1 MTERVQMVSDLAN
14 HLADKIHGLMMRDL
28 LLMRAAGMS
37 PHEGV
42 AAVLHALERT
52 SFSAFGMAVANTPRA
67 ERAAQA
73 EQLIIEHAADLRTQ
87 IPKII
92 ERLGELDARKAAR

>member
-1 MTERVQMVSDLAN
+1 MTNRVQMVRDLGN
-14 HLADKIHGLMMRDL
+14 HLADKIHALMMRDL
-28 LLMRAAGMS
+28 LLMRAAGLT
-37 PHEGV
+37 PIEGV
-42 AAVLHALERT
+42 AAVLHALEST

-67 ERAAQA
+67 QRAAQV

-92 ERLGELDARKAAR
+92 ERLGELDSRKAER